1 MMGNQN
7 PVGVFDSGV
16 GGIGT
21 LSALRR
27 ELPQEDFLY
36 FGDTLHAPYGTKPR
50 EEVMA
55 CVTRVMTHLLANH
68 VKAVVIACNTATA
81 EVSAAVCA
89 LRRRGDS
96 AALPRP
102 DGTGGAGSQRAGAA
116 LSAGTAAPV

>member
-55 CVTRVMTHLLANH
+55 CVTRVMTHLLSNH
-68 VKAVVIACNTATA
+68 VKAVVIACNTAP
-81 EVSAAVCA
+81 A
-89 LRRRGDS
+89 LPAGGVFGLHPGARRR
-96 AALPRP
+96 RE
-102 DGTGGAGSQRAGAA
+102 
-116 LSAGTAAPV
+116 GTAGDV

>member
-36 FGDTLHAPYGTKPR
+36 FGDTLPR
-50 EEVMA
+50 PLRHE
-55 CVTRVMTHLLANH
+55 
-68 VKAVVIACNTATA
+68 
-81 EVSAAVCA
+81 AA
-89 LRRRGDS
+89 RRGDGMCHARDDTS
-96 AALPRP
+96 ARESRQ
-102 DGTGGAGSQRAGAA
+102 GGGDC
-116 LSAGTAAPV
+116 L